1 MASRLLALAGPL
13 RRAGN
18 RAALQAFARPYA
30 ANVATVADE
39 DSFLKWTTPEPQQF
53 VHQGILAAPETKVRL
68 SPPPRAR
75 GRSSALASHSRRA
88 AGLARAAPP
97 PPPGAIAAT
106 PPAPPGAEKTLPSL
120 ALRPR
125 AAGQPG
131 NLRGSSPARSPVATR
146 LSR

>member
-68 SPPPRAR
+68 SPPRAR
-75 GRSSALASHSRRA
+75 ARSLERARVPLAAR
-88 AGLARAAPP
+88 GGPLARVTPP
-97 PPPGAIAAT
+97 PPRRDRVGE
-106 PPAPPGAEKTLPSL
+106 GV
-120 ALRPR
+120 
-125 AAGQPG
+125 G
-131 NLRGSSPARSPVATR
+131 
-146 LSR
+146 

>member
-68 SPPPRAR
+68 SPCLLYTSPSPRDQR
-75 GRSSALASHSRRA
+75 GSRMPSSA
-88 AGLARAAPP
+88 
-97 PPPGAIAAT
+97 
-106 PPAPPGAEKTLPSL
+106 
-120 ALRPR
+120 
-125 AAGQPG
+125 
-131 NLRGSSPARSPVATR
+131 
-146 LSR
+146 

>member
-68 SPPPRAR
+68 SPP
-75 GRSSALASHSRRA
+75 
-88 AGLARAAPP
+88 ARAHSA
-97 PPPGAIAAT
+97 
-106 PPAPPGAEKTLPSL
+106 K
-120 ALRPR
+120 LRHAPR
-125 AAGQPG
+125 AAQ
-131 NLRGSSPARSPVATR
+131 RSLLIRLWCAAVATSVR
-146 LSR
+146 I

>member
-53 VHQGILAAPETKVRL
+53 VHQGILAAPETKAVSYTHL
-68 SPPPRAR
+68 
-75 GRSSALASHSRRA
+75 
-88 AGLARAAPP
+88 
-97 PPPGAIAAT
+97 
-106 PPAPPGAEKTLPSL
+106 TLPTT
-120 ALRPR
+120 PY
-125 AAGQPG
+125 
-131 NLRGSSPARSPVATR
+131 V
-146 LSR
+146 